1 MPSPW
6 SSSSVLF
13 CTSGTVPYRDSCV
26 LVMVVCIVYMDFH
39 MIMCVYLCMYVL
51 IRCCL
56 SILDG
61 GFVAAARFVH
71 RIDSTF
77 SISGALV
84 DVNLPLLYSILEIP
98 SLSTDQPNPTLLRY
112 SEGI

>member
-1 MPSPW
+1 M
-6 SSSSVLF
+6 
-13 CTSGTVPYRDSCV
+13 
-26 LVMVVCIVYMDFH
+26 IV
-39 MIMCVYLCMYVL
+39 CVYLCMYV
-51 IRCCL
+51 RCCL

-98 SLSTDQPNPTLLRY
+98 SPSTDQPNPTLLRY